1 MPEWNLTGSRMFS
14 HAAKFIDAY
23 HMVLQPLCRATGL
36 PPMAVDILLFIANN
50 PENNT
55 ASDVC
60 QCRGLKPGIVSVHV
74 DRLVNE
80 GLLVRAESVSD
91 RRKTRLVCTD
101 AAAEVVERG
110 RALQKAFAQKL
121 VDGLSEADVAVFH
134 SCLAAIGDNIEDIRK
149 NGLFPENRR

>member
-23 HMVLQPLCRATGL
+23 HMVLQPLCRETGL

-55 ASDVC
+55 ASNVC

-80 GLLVRAESVSD
+80 GLLVRAESVND
-91 RRKTRLVCTD
+91 RRKTRLACTEK
-101 AAAEVVERG
+101 AQPVIEEG
-110 RALQKAFAQKL
+110 RKLQKAFAARL
-121 VDGLSEADVAVFH
+121 ADGIAESDMESFRRT
-134 SCLAAIGDNIEDIRK
+134 LARFGQNLEGILQH
-149 NGLFPENRR
+149 GL

>member
-55 ASDVC
+55 ASNVC

-80 GLLVRAESVSD
+80 GLLVRVSP
-91 RRKTRLVCTD
+91 RV
-101 AAAEVVERG
+101 G
-110 RALQKAFAQKL
+110 R
-121 VDGLSEADVAVFH
+121 VD
-134 SCLAAIGDNIEDIRK
+134 
-149 NGLFPENRR
+149 